1 MAALPRAGRAR
12 RKVEVAES
20 SIHLRETER
29 QRIRVCDKCGN
40 TDPTWCCSC
49 EITPSGKLTRIRIA
63 PPASDAEQLKEQ
75 IKVLQLGN
83 TRLKLQTERRKAVI
97 GKGKRASCRV
107 GEFLLRTDEKLD
119 DALFKL
125 KKQIESVGYAIE
137 GMAEPCIICRRYPN
151 LGPEG
156 DGSSWIVP
164 RCGHPVC
171 STCVRDV
178 LDPRFFL
185 CPKCRQ
191 PLYDYSYIGATSMET
206 LKTSMDATL
215 CQIRRVHDDIK
226 GTSFPWV

>member
-97 GKGKRASCRV
+97 GKGKRGRPCPWSKTTIPPALATSASPQ
-107 GEFLLRTDEKLD
+107 TP
-119 DALFKL
+119 
-125 KKQIESVGYAIE
+125 S
-137 GMAEPCIICRRYPN
+137 
-151 LGPEG
+151 GPLVTRCTG
-156 DGSSWIVP
+156 GSSKDSQTP
-164 RCGHPVC
+164 G
-171 STCVRDV
+171 V
-178 LDPRFFL
+178 L
-185 CPKCRQ
+185 
-191 PLYDYSYIGATSMET
+191 
-206 LKTSMDATL
+206 
-215 CQIRRVHDDIK
+215 QILV
-226 GTSFPWV
+226 SPQLS